1 MKWAEISIQTSHEA
15 TEAVA
20 EIFHEL
26 GASGVLIEDPELV
39 NTYIHSE
46 LGIIQIYR
54 LLKKQKLLQ

>member
-26 GASGVLIEDPELV
+26 GASGVLIEDP
-39 NTYIHSE
+39 
-46 LGIIQIYR
+46 
-54 LLKKQKLLQ
+54 